1 MVQNKAVIF
10 KEPPEALPEN
20 GKHLVLEDIGFDLSA
35 LPHNGAILKIVYA
48 SFDPYLRGRMRD
60 KSVKSYFPAF
70 DLNAPI
76 PTGLIAQVV
85 KSSNNKLK
93 EGNIVLA
100 FGPLQEY
107 WAIDQETIDGV
118 NPVTGLPLVD
128 KISNPHN
135 ISLMEFLG
143 AVGMPG
149 VTAYSSF
156 YEIGKPK
163 KGEVIFISAASG
175 AVGSL
180 VGQLAKHQGLTV
192 IGSVGDDDKLNYIIN
207 ELGFDRGFNYK
218 KEKPQEALARL
229 APEGIDIYFENVGGE
244 TLQAAFDALRTN
256 GRIIVSGMISQYN
269 LPREQQYR
277 LAGTETIF
285 GRRIKIQG
293 FIQSDPDFGPKWAKD
308 HVDNVSQWI
317 ADGSFKTKYHVTKGM
332 DDAIEGLLDIF
343 RGKNFGKAILEV
355 SPPLG

>member
-10 KEPPEALPEN
+10 KEPPEAMPEN
-20 GKHLVLEDIGFDLSA
+20 GKHLVLEDVGFDLSA
-35 LPHNGAILKIVYA
+35 VPHDGAILKIIYA

-70 DLNAPI
+70 DLHAPI
-76 PTGLIAQVV
+76 ATGLIARVV
-85 KSSNNKLK
+85 KSSNKNFT
-93 EGNIVLA
+93 EGDIVRT

-107 WAIDQETIDGV
+107 WAVDKEAINDV
-118 NPVTGLPLVD
+118 NPVTQLPLVE
-128 KISNPHN
+128 KLSNPHG
-135 ISLMEFLG
+135 IDLMEFLG

-156 YEIGKPK
+156 HEIGKPK

-192 IGSVGDDDKLNYIIN
+192 YGSVGDDDKLKYIIN
-207 ELGFDRGFNYK
+207 ELGFDGGFNYK
-218 KEKPQEALARL
+218 KEEPKEALARL
-229 APEGIDIYFENVGGE
+229 APDGIDIYFENVGGE
-244 TLQAAFDALRTN
+244 TLQAAFDALRTF

-269 LPREQQYR
+269 LPREKQYR

-293 FIQSDPDFGPKWAKD
+293 FILGDPDFGPKWGKE

-317 ADGSFKTKYHVTKGM
+317 AEGSFKTKYHVTRGM
-332 DDAIEGLLDIF
+332 DDAIDGLLDIF
-343 RGKNFGKAILEV
+343 RGGNFGKAILEV
-355 SPPLG
+355 SPPSA